1 MPANLIDKAAIK
13 ELAAKAAG
21 LDKPQGDP
29 RLKEVLNRLLY
40 DVMVAID
47 DLDVS
52 MNEFWSAIA
61 YIGEAAKA
69 NELGLVVAGSAPNTF
84 SICALTKPSAVPA
97 SAAARPAPSR
107 GRSTSLV
114 LRW

>member
-1 MPANLIDKAAIK
+1 MPANLINKPTIK

-21 LDKPQGDP
+21 LDNDQGDP
-29 RLKEVLNRLLY
+29 RLKEVFNRLLY

-69 NELGLVVAGSAPNTF
+69 NELGLVVPGTALEHF
-84 SICALTKPSAVPA
+84 LDLRLTKRAPPA
-97 SAAARPAPSR
+97 SAAARPGRSR
-107 GRSTSLV
+107 VRSTSPV

>member
-1 MPANLIDKAAIK
+1 MPANLINKATIK

-21 LDKPQGDP
+21 LDNDQGDP
-29 RLKEVLNRLLY
+29 RLKEVFNRLLH

-61 YIGEAAKA
+61 YIGKAAKG
-69 NELGLVVAGSAPNTF
+69 NELGLLVYGTALEHFLALRLYDPGLPPGFYVAHVRTHA
-84 SICALTKPSAVPA
+84 
-97 SAAARPAPSR
+97 
-107 GRSTSLV
+107 
-114 LRW
+114 